1 MKPPY
6 RPAGTSLNP
15 LHVAEGC
22 QPFFRGRPVGSFRGL
37 NPLHVAEGCQPKR
50 CASISVGNWVS
61 IRCMSRKAVSQ
72 VTLALGEATGVSIRC
87 MSRKAVSPYSWCIN
101 RSSHPC
107 LNPLHVAEGCQPLLM
122 VHQPFVAPLSQSAAC
137 RGRLSASCAGTP
149 LSRGICKP
157 NFQHGSQIFG
167 VKIEQITNLLAVSL
181 HFNHNIIEL

>member
-87 MSRKAVSPYSWCIN
+87 MSRKAVSLLRRNAFVKRHLQAEFPARLTDFWREN
-101 RSSHPC
+101 RTDHESS
-107 LNPLHVAEGCQPLLM
+107 
-122 VHQPFVAPLSQSAAC
+122 
-137 RGRLSASCAGTP
+137 GRLFA
-149 LSRGICKP
+149 
-157 NFQHGSQIFG
+157 FQP
-167 VKIEQITNLLAVSL
+167 
-181 HFNHNIIEL
+181 